1 MDIRTRDEGRYHQ
14 REMLIDGQVVAWLTV
29 IDYQMRIGSALVRM
43 AGIGGVETAPQHRMK
58 GLMRILF
65 EDTVRYMT
73 GAGYDVSLL
82 FGIPNFYTK
91 FGYATCLPSYRVTV
105 ATRNAELAQADAPAC
120 QARPMQPEDLP
131 FVIDLYERHNIER
144 SCSVTRTAE
153 HFTHFPKGTHWG
165 QPAEAV
171 VFEDEAGRRVGY
183 AAWDKTNERV
193 SVIEAEAE
201 EAGCFGALLAEFA
214 RQAVAKRCGHITLHL
229 PPDHSFAE
237 YLQRFGCEWTIA
249 YPRHADGMMR
259 LLNQATL
266 FDALRPELERRVM
279 AARLPAPLDVSVI
292 TELGALRLRLIG
304 DRLALEHNAGAPASI
319 TLSQDKLAQLI
330 AGYRPAR
337 DVLND
342 AGAQVTGNALP
353 LLDAL
358 FPRGWPHLW
367 HADHF

>member
-1 MDIRTRDEGRYHQ
+1 
-14 REMLIDGQVVAWLTV
+14 
-29 IDYQMRIGSALVRM
+29 
-43 AGIGGVETAPQHRMK
+43 
-58 GLMRILF
+58 
-65 EDTVRYMT
+65 
-73 GAGYDVSLL
+73 
-82 FGIPNFYTK
+82 
-91 FGYATCLPSYRVTV
+91 
-105 ATRNAELAQADAPAC
+105 
-120 QARPMQPEDLP
+120 
-131 FVIDLYERHNIER
+131 
-144 SCSVTRTAE
+144 
-153 HFTHFPKGTHWG
+153 
-165 QPAEAV
+165 V

-183 AAWDKTNERV
+183 AAWDNTNERV

>member
-1 MDIRTRDEGRYHQ
+1 MEIRTHDEGRYHR
-14 REMLIDGQVVAWLTV
+14 REMLIDGEVVAWLSV
-29 IDYQMRIGSALVRM
+29 IDYQMRIGSARVRM
-43 AGIGGVETAPQHRMK
+43 AGIGGVETHHNHRMK

-73 GAGYDVSLL
+73 SAGYDVSLL

-91 FGYATCLPSYRVTV
+91 FGYATCLPACQVMI

-120 QARPMQPEDLP
+120 RARPMQPDDLP
-131 FVIDLYERHNIER
+131 FIIELYERQNAGR
-144 SCSVTRTAE
+144 SCSVARTAE

-171 VFEDEAGRRVGY
+171 VFEDQAGRRMGY

-193 SVIEAEAE
+193 SVVEAEADE
-201 EAGCFGALLAEFA
+201 DRYFGALLTEFA

-229 PPDHSFAE
+229 PPDHPFAD
-237 YLQRFGCEWTIA
+237 YLQRFGCEWTITC
-249 YPRHADGMMR
+249 PRHADGMMR
-259 LLNQATL
+259 LINQAAL
-266 FDALRPELERRVM
+266 FSKLQPELERRVR
-279 AARLPAPLDVSVI
+279 AAHLPTPLDVSII
-292 TELGALRLRLIG
+292 TELGALRLREIG
-304 DRLALEHNAGAPASI
+304 DRLALEDNTDAPASI
-319 TLSQDKLAQLI
+319 TLSQDKLAQLM

-342 AGAQVTGNALP
+342 AGAQATGNVLP
-353 LLDAL
+353 QLDAL